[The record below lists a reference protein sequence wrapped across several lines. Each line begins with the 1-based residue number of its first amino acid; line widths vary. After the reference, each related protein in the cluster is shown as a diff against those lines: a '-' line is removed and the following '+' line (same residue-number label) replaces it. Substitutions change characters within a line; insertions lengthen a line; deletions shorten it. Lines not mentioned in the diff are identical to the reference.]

1 MIENPF
7 ASPRIVD
14 PAVDVD
20 SLPLMVRRP
29 WAMLLAGMFLGGVIG
44 ATAGG
49 VTSGTIGFVAV
60 VSGSDIRDP
69 DPDIKS
75 AAKPPAI
82 AVVVIGA
89 FLGAFQGGW
98 MGVVVGG
105 VAGLISGIATPLR
118 IAVPMWTAAVLAA
131 IGGGSLEA
139 WPPLWSLETPRQ
151 SSRERFSRAAPG
163 FLREHFWGARLPRSR
178 CGGGV
183 RRANC
188 GFEPGRGRVAGIQ

>member
-131 IGGGSLEA
+131 IGGG
-139 WPPLWSLETPRQ
+139 
-151 SSRERFSRAAPG
+151 F
-163 FLREHFWGARLPRSR
+163 F
-178 CGGGV
+178 GGV
-183 RRANC
+183 AAAMVL
-188 GFEPGRGRVAGIQ
+188 GDTAAIVAGAILAGGAGVLAGAFLGRTIATFAVRRRSAAGELRL